1 MRAIHFLLGLLLFL
15 GIAAAGLVLIVSPA
29 YPECLKLA
37 VGFGASLPPWVRVVA
52 GVLVLGYLFIYLLSG
67 VAWRRRRTF
76 ITFENENGQIN
87 VSADAVRDYL
97 GGLKTEFAAVV
108 WLKSLLRV
116 HRGALE
122 VGLILGV
129 RDGTRI
135 PELCKLMQARVRE
148 LLAEHLGT
156 CDLAGVSI
164 EVNEIQ
170 RRKKSTPDSAVP

>member
-1 MRAIHFLLGLLLFL
+1 MRA
-15 GIAAAGLVLIVSPA
+15 
-29 YPECLKLA
+29 
-37 VGFGASLPPWVRVVA
+37 
-52 GVLVLGYLFIYLLSG
+52 
-67 VAWRRRRTF
+67 
-76 ITFENENGQIN
+76 
-87 VSADAVRDYL
+87 L

-170 RRKKSTPDSAVP
+170 RRKKSASDSAVP